1 MAEPTPYAE
10 QPEPEPQPQPQPQ
23 AQQPYSAQPA
33 GPKTNV
39 LAIIALI
46 GGFVIPLAGIIVG
59 FIALNQIKT
68 TGEAG
73 RGLAIGGIVVGFVVG
88 ALTILAVVF
97 SFILPFLI
105 LGSYGNFNY

>member
-1 MAEPTPYAE
+1 MTEPTPYST
-10 QPEPEPQPQPQPQ
+10 PQPQ
-23 AQQPYSAQPA
+23 QPYGAQPA

-68 TGEAG
+68 SGEGG

-88 ALTILAVVF
+88 ALTILLVAF
-97 SFILPFLI
+97 SVIIPLMLV
-105 LGSYGNFNY
+105 GSYGGYNY

>member
-1 MAEPTPYAE
+1 MTDPTPYAA
-10 QPEPEPQPQPQPQ
+10 PEP
-23 AQQPYSAQPA
+23 QQPYSAQPA

-73 RGLAIGGIVVGFVVG
+73 RGLAIAGIVVGFVVG
-88 ALTILAVVF
+88 ALTLLAIAV
-97 SFILPFLI
+97 SLI
-105 LGSYGNFNY
+105 IPLMFVGSYGGYNY

>member
-1 MAEPTPYAE
+1 MTDPTPYS
-10 QPEPEPQPQPQPQ
+10 EPQPQQP
-23 AQQPYSAQPA
+23 QQPYNAQPA

-46 GGFVIPLAGIIVG
+46 GGFVVPLAGIIVG

-88 ALTILAVVF
+88 ALTLLIIAVSV
-97 SFILPFLI
+97 ILPLV
-105 LGSYGNFNY
+105 LVGSYGGYNY

>member
-1 MAEPTPYAE
+1 MTEPTPYAA
-10 QPEPEPQPQPQPQ
+10 PQP
-23 AQQPYSAQPA
+23 QQPYSAQPA
-33 GPKTNV
+33 GAKTNV

-73 RGLAIGGIVVGFVVG
+73 RGLAIGGIIVGFVIG
-88 ALTILAVVF
+88 ALTILAVAF
-97 SFILPFLI
+97 AFIVPLI
-105 LGSYGNFNY
+105 LVNSYGGY

>member
-1 MAEPTPYAE
+1 MTDPTPYAA
-10 QPEPEPQPQPQPQ
+10 PEPQQQQPQPQ
-23 AQQPYSAQPA
+23 AQQPYNAQPA

-73 RGLAIGGIVVGFVVG
+73 RGLAIGGIIVGFVVG
-88 ALTILAVVF
+88 ALWLLIAAF
-97 SFILPFLI
+97 SFLIPFLFLGN
-105 LGSYGNFNY
+105 LGSYSY

>member
-1 MAEPTPYAE
+1 MTDPTPYAAPD
-10 QPEPEPQPQPQPQ
+10 QP
-23 AQQPYSAQPA
+23 QQPYTPQAA

-46 GGFVIPLAGIIVG
+46 GGFVLPLAGIIVG

-73 RGLAIGGIVVGFVVG
+73 RGLAIGGIVVGFAVG
-88 ALTILAVVF
+88 TLTILVF
-97 SFILPFLI
+97 AFSIILPLVIFGS
-105 LGSYGNFNY
+105 LGTSGY

>member
-1 MAEPTPYAE
+1 MTDPTPYDAPE
-10 QPEPEPQPQPQPQ
+10 QPQQP
-23 AQQPYSAQPA
+23 QQPYTPQAA

-59 FIALNQIKT
+59 FIALSQIKT

-88 ALTILAVVF
+88 ALTILLVAF
-97 SFILPFLI
+97 SFILPLI
-105 LGSYGNFNY
+105 LFGQYGTYGY